1 VKFVINAKEPF
12 IIGQGG
18 PAYSGKPSSTSK
30 PFGTITTENHRAI
43 VVPTLVRASDISKTQ
58 SQSTTKEKNSFIAT
72 LAHGE
77 ESPSGVKRW
86 GSGIRDINLPMQTVL
101 ANGNGAAL
109 VTAFLA
115 KHYGGVIGTDL
126 RKPIGTITS
135 VDHHSLVTA
144 YVSKMRGDNLGHG
157 ANEPLHTVSAGG
169 THHALVA
176 ALLVKYYGNER
187 DGVDISEPMHTI
199 PTKDRFGLV
208 TVLIDGETYVITDI
222 GMRMLQPHEL
232 FPAQGFPPHYIHN
245 FEFKSKPL
253 TKTNQVK
260 MCGNSVCPPV
270 AREIVKAN
278 YKEKQILEIAA

>member
-1 VKFVINAKEPF
+1 VKFVINAQKPF
-12 IIGQGG
+12 I
-18 PAYSGKPSSTSK
+18 
-30 PFGTITTENHRAI
+30 
-43 VVPTLVRASDISKTQ
+43 V
-58 SQSTTKEKNSFIAT
+58 T

-86 GSGIRDINLPMQTVL
+86 GSGIRDVESPMQTVL
-101 ANGNGAAL
+101 ASGNGAAL
-109 VTAFLA
+109 VTAFFA
-115 KHYGGVIGTDL
+115 KHYGGVVGSDL
-126 RKPIGTITS
+126 RKQIGTITS

-144 YVSKMRGDNLGHG
+144 YVSKMRGDNLGHA

-208 TVLIDGETYVITDI
+208 TVLIHGESYVIADI
-222 GMRMLQPHEL
+222 RMRMLQPHEL
-232 FPAQGFPPHYIHN
+232 FAAQGFPPNYIH
-245 FEFKSKPL
+245 EFAFKGKSL

-270 AREIVKAN
+270 ACEIAKAN
-278 YKEKQILEIAA
+278 YQEARLLEKAA